1 MQSQSIQGLKL
12 KSLREERGL
21 SQEHLAKVSNVS
33 LRTLQRAEA
42 SERLSQEN
50 IADLAAA
57 LNVQPEELCA
67 SDGPRLLILRQT
79 RSALEIL
86 RNFEFCSHTIFD
98 SDIDVGPANVEAA
111 TTLIGVLE
119 QQAPTLF
126 PLGGTHAP
134 QLTPAARLKYI
145 ADLNGALVRAA
156 ELGVR
161 TFIGGV
167 PLSGPEFFY
176 DLETGTYH
184 EDANAKPRSYATA
197 YVKVSEDARERL
209 SVPRPSGLFNDDPF

>member
-1 MQSQSIQGLKL
+1 MQSQSIQGPKL
-12 KSLREERGL
+12 KSLREGRGL

-50 IADLAAA
+50 VADLAAA
-57 LNVQPEELCA
+57 LNVQPEEFCA
-67 SDGPRLLILRQT
+67 SDGPRPLILRQT
-79 RSALEIL
+79 HSGLEIL

-98 SDIDVGPANVEAA
+98 CDIDVCPANVEAA
-111 TTLIGVLE
+111 AALIAVLE

-126 PLGGTHAP
+126 PPGGTNPP
-134 QLTPAARLKYI
+134 QPTSTARLKYI
-145 ADLNGALVRAA
+145 SDLNDALGRAA
-156 ELGVR
+156 ELSVR
-161 TFIGGV
+161 TFLGGV

-184 EDANAKPRSYATA
+184 ENANAKLRSYATA
-197 YVKVSEDARERL
+197 YVKVSEDTQERL
-209 SVPRPSGLFNDDPF
+209 TVRRPSSLFNDDPF